1 MKTRTLF
8 WQFFGTHTLILLAAV
23 GFVAFYTWYS
33 SRTAFHRE
41 WIRELELQARMA
53 AALLPQAD
61 GSVEEAAA
69 RRFFERLGPIGDHR
83 LTLMLPDGKVLMDSG
98 ADAKRMESHDDRPEV
113 IEALKNGQGQSQR
126 YSASLG
132 RQMLYLAQRV
142 PSEGP
147 VQAVVRVAV
156 PVRTLTRETDA
167 ADQVLLVLL
176 LVVIGAT
183 LTLSFA
189 AARRIIGPVA
199 ELQKGLT
206 RIGNGELSYR
216 LEIPPV
222 PHLAALTRSI
232 NQTAD
237 RLQKHIQALSEER
250 NLRTL
255 ILSNMTRGV
264 IAIDNGHAIMDIND
278 SALRLLDLSPPT
290 AEGARIGEV
299 VRYPELLLLIDES
312 EKGGGPVEKEMTV
325 EGTSEMLLN
334 MRATALNDREGHR
347 LGTLV
352 VLSDVTLLRR
362 LETVRQDFVANVSH
376 ELRTP
381 VTSIKGFAETLLDGA
396 MQDPATADRFLKI
409 IVRQSNQL
417 ESIIRD
423 LLDLSRL
430 EQNSTQH
437 LERHET
443 SVKGVLK
450 SAIEL
455 CQSRSEGRNATVS
468 LSCAEGLTALMHAGL
483 MEQAFV
489 NLIDN
494 AIKYGAVGDLVKVD
508 VGADKEG
515 PCVWITVRDYGP
527 GIEHKHLERLFE
539 RFYRVDK
546 GRSRELGGT
555 GLGLAIVKHIVLI
568 HGGTVG
574 VESELGKGS
583 AFTVRLPAY
592 SSAAGLPSD

>member
-8 WQFFGTHTLILLAAV
+8 WQFFGTQALILFAAV
-23 GFVAFYTWYS
+23 GFVLSYTWCS
-33 SRTAFHRE
+33 SRAAFHRE
-41 WIRELELQARMA
+41 WVRELELQARMA

-61 GSVEEAAA
+61 GSVDKAAA
-69 RRFFERLGPIGDHR
+69 ALFFERLGQIGDHR
-83 LTLMLPDGKVLMDSG
+83 VTLIMPDGKVLMDSG
-98 ADAKRMESHDDRPEV
+98 ADAARMEPHNDRPEV
-113 IEALKNGQGQSQR
+113 IEALKSGQGQSQR

-132 RQMLYLAQRV
+132 KQMLYLAQRV

-156 PVRTLTRETDA
+156 PLRTLTREIDEA
-167 ADQVLLVLL
+167 NQVLAVLLV
-176 LVVIGAT
+176 VVMGAT
-183 LTLSFA
+183 LTLSFV
-189 AARRIIGPVA
+189 AARRIIGPVS

-206 RIGNGELSYR
+206 RIGNGELAHR
-216 LEIPPV
+216 LEIPSV
-222 PHLAALTRSI
+222 PHLAALARSI
-232 NQTAD
+232 NQTAG
-237 RLQKHIQALSEER
+237 RLHKHIQELNEER

-255 ILSNMTRGV
+255 ILANMTRGV

-278 SALRLLDLSPPT
+278 SALRLLDMSAPK
-290 AEGARIGEV
+290 AEGTRIGEV

-325 EGTSEMLLN
+325 DGASEVLLN
-334 MRATALNDREGHR
+334 MRAAALNDSDGHR

-396 MQDPATADRFLKI
+396 VQDPATADRFLKI
-409 IVRQSNQL
+409 IVRQANQL

-430 EQNSTQH
+430 EQNSVQH
-437 LERHET
+437 LERHEI
-443 SVKGVLK
+443 SLAGVLK

-455 CQSRSEGRNATVS
+455 CQGRSDGRSAEVS
-468 LSCAEGLTALMHAGL
+468 LSCAEGLTAMMHAGL

-494 AIKYGAVGDLVKVD
+494 AVKYGTGGGGVKVE
-508 VGADKEG
+508 VGADREG
-515 PCVWITVRDYGP
+515 PCVWIKVRDYGQ

-583 AFTVRLPAY
+583 TFTIRLPARE
-592 SSAAGLPSD
+592 G

>member
-8 WQFFGTHTLILLAAV
+8 WQFFGTHTLILFAAV
-23 GFVAFYTWYS
+23 GFVSFYTWYS

-41 WIRELELQARMA
+41 WVRELEMQARMA
-53 AALLPQAD
+53 AALLPHAD
-61 GSVEEAAA
+61 GSLDEATT
-69 RRFFERLGPIGDHR
+69 RRFFERLGQIGEHR
-83 LTLMLPDGKVLMDSG
+83 ITLILPDGKVLMDSG
-98 ADAKRMESHDDRPEV
+98 VDATRMEPHNDRPEV
-113 IEALKNGQGQSQR
+113 IEALKSGRGMSQR
-126 YSASLG
+126 YSTSLG
-132 RQMLYLAQRV
+132 KQMLYVAQRV
-142 PSEGP
+142 PREGP
-147 VQAVVRVAV
+147 VQAIVRVAV
-156 PVRTLTRETDA
+156 PVRTLTHEMDT

-176 LVVIGAT
+176 VVVMGAT
-183 LTLSFA
+183 LALSYA
-189 AARRIIGPVA
+189 AARRIIGPVS

-222 PHLAALTRSI
+222 PHLAALARSI

-237 RLQKHIQALSEER
+237 RLHKYILDLNEER

-255 ILSNMTRGV
+255 ILANMTRGV
-264 IAIDNGHAIMDIND
+264 IAIDAKHVIMDIND
-278 SALRLLDLSPPT
+278 SALRLLSLNPPT
-290 AEGARIGEV
+290 AEGTRIGEV

-312 EKGGGPVEKEMTV
+312 EKGDGPVEKEMTIV
-325 EGTSEMLLN
+325 GANEVVLN
-334 MRATALNDREGHR
+334 MRATALNDRSGHR

-381 VTSIKGFAETLLDGA
+381 VTSIKGFSETLLDGA
-396 MQDPATADRFLKI
+396 VHDPATAERFLKI
-409 IVRQSNQL
+409 IVRQASQL

-430 EQNSTQH
+430 EQTSTQP
-437 LERHET
+437 LDRRAT
-443 SVKGVLK
+443 PVAGVLK

-455 CQSRSEGRNATVS
+455 CQSRSDGRNVTVT
-468 LSCAEGLTALMHAGL
+468 LACEEGLTAPMHAGL
-483 MEQAFV
+483 MEQAVV

-494 AIKYGAVGDLVKVD
+494 AIKYGTGGANAKVD
-508 VGADKEG
+508 VAAVREGA
-515 PCVWITVRDYGP
+515 CVRITVRDYGQ

-539 RFYRVDK
+539 RFYRVDL

-568 HGGTVG
+568 HNGTVG
-574 VESELGKGS
+574 VDSELGKGS
-583 AFTVRLPAY
+583 TFTIRLPA
-592 SSAAGLPSD
+592 

>member
-1 MKTRTLF
+1 
-8 WQFFGTHTLILLAAV
+8 V
-23 GFVAFYTWYS
+23 
-33 SRTAFHRE
+33 
-41 WIRELELQARMA
+41 
-53 AALLPQAD
+53 
-61 GSVEEAAA
+61 VEA
-69 RRFFERLGPIGDHR
+69 I
-83 LTLMLPDGKVLMDSG
+83 
-98 ADAKRMESHDDRPEV
+98 
-113 IEALKNGQGQSQR
+113 KNGQGQSQR

-132 RQMLYLAQRV
+132 KQMLYLAQRV
-142 PSEGP
+142 PNVGP
-147 VQAVVRVAV
+147 IQAVVRVAV
-156 PVRTLTRETDA
+156 PVRTLTREIDE
-167 ADQVLLVLL
+167 ADQFLLVLL
-176 LVVIGAT
+176 AVVMGAT
-183 LTLSFA
+183 LILSYA
-189 AARRIIGPVA
+189 AARRIIGPVSA
-199 ELQKGLT
+199 LQKGLT
-206 RIGNGELSYR
+206 RIGNGDFTCH

-222 PHLAALTRSI
+222 PHLAALARSI

-237 RLQKHIQALSEER
+237 RLHNYIQELNNER

-255 ILSNMTRGV
+255 ILANMTRGV
-264 IAIDNGHAIMDIND
+264 IAIDAKHTIMDINA
-278 SALRLLDLSPPT
+278 SALRLLDLSPLT
-290 AEGARIGEV
+290 TEGTRIGEV
-299 VRYPELLLLIDES
+299 VRYPELLLLIAES
-312 EKGGGPVEKEMTV
+312 ENGRGPVEKEMTV
-325 EGTSEMLLN
+325 DGASEVLLN
-334 MRATALNDREGHR
+334 MRATALNDREGQR

-362 LETVRQDFVANVSH
+362 LETVRQAFVANVSH

-409 IVRQSNQL
+409 IVRQAGQL

-430 EQNSTQH
+430 EQNSVQH

-443 SVKGVLK
+443 SVAGVLK

-455 CQSRSEGRNATVS
+455 CQGRAASRNAVVS
-468 LSCAEGLTALMHAGL
+468 LSCAEGLTAMMHAGL

-489 NLIDN
+489 NLIEN
-494 AIKYGAVGDLVKVD
+494 AIKYGAGGEGVRVD

-515 PCVWITVRDYGP
+515 ACVWIKVRDYGQ

-583 AFTVRLPAY
+583 TFTIRLPIDCKA
-592 SSAAGLPSD
+592 DQV

>member
-1 MKTRTLF
+1 MKTRALF
-8 WQFFGTHTLILLAAV
+8 WQFFGTHILILFAAV
-23 GFVAFYTWYS
+23 GFVAFYTWHS

-41 WIRELELQARMA
+41 WVRELEMQARLA

-61 GSVEEAAA
+61 GSVDEAAT
-69 RRFFERLGPIGDHR
+69 RRFFERLGQIGEHR
-83 LTLMLPDGKVLMDSG
+83 VTLILPDGKVLMDSG
-98 ADAKRMESHDDRPEV
+98 ADARRMEPHNDRPEV
-113 IEALKNGQGQSQR
+113 IEALKTGQGQSQR

-132 RQMLYLAQRV
+132 KQMLYLAQRV
-142 PSEGP
+142 PREGT
-147 VQAVVRVAV
+147 VQAVVRVSV
-156 PVRTLTRETDA
+156 PVHTLTREMDA
-167 ADQVLLVLL
+167 ADRILMVLLAVVL
-176 LVVIGAT
+176 GAT
-183 LTLSFA
+183 LLLSYA
-189 AARRIIGPVA
+189 AARRIIGPVS

-206 RIGNGELSYR
+206 RIGNGEWSYR

-222 PHLAALTRSI
+222 PHLAALARSI

-237 RLQKHIQALSEER
+237 RLHKYIQELDEER

-278 SALRLLDLSPPT
+278 SALRLLDLSPPA
-290 AEGARIGEV
+290 AEGERIGEV

-312 EKGGGPVEKEMTV
+312 ERAGVPVEKEMTV
-325 EGTSEMLLN
+325 DGAGEMLLN
-334 MRATALNDREGHR
+334 MRATALNDREGQR

-381 VTSIKGFAETLLDGA
+381 VTSIKGFAEALLDGA
-396 MQDPATADRFLKI
+396 VQDPATADRFLKI
-409 IVRQSNQL
+409 IVRQAGQL

-423 LLDLSRL
+423 LLELSRL
-430 EQNSTQH
+430 EQNPAH
-437 LERHET
+437 PLERHET
-443 SVKGVLK
+443 PVAGVLK

-455 CQSRSEGRNATVS
+455 CQSHAEGRQVKVF
-468 LSCAEGLTALMHAGL
+468 LSCPEGLTALMHAGL
-483 MEQAFV
+483 MEQAVV

-494 AIKYGAVGDLVKVD
+494 AIKYGAVGESVQVD
-508 VGADKEG
+508 VGADKDG
-515 PCVWITVRDYGP
+515 SCVWITVRDYGQ

-546 GRSRELGGT
+546 GRSREVGGT

-574 VESELGKGS
+574 VASEPGKG
-583 AFTVRLPAY
+583 ATFTIRLPA
-592 SSAAGLPSD
+592 